1 MRLISTLRFQ
11 LVLQFR
17 HGFYY
22 AYAIVCGLYIAL
34 LLLFPE
40 DIRSRIAAFVIFSD
54 PAVLGFFFIGG
65 IILLEKDENTLQ
77 NLFVTPIRTGEYV
90 IAKDISLS
98 LLAVLTSG
106 IIAAA
111 ANGFNANWAML
122 LTGVLLTS
130 VVFIHIGIA
139 AVSRIKSLN
148 KYILSAVVYMFP
160 LFVPVLDY
168 YGIVPFWGFRLFPT
182 WASIALI
189 GGALSTTPPTPG
201 DIVLAYAVLIGWA
214 ALSYFWA
221 VNWIERYVIGRK
233 GGRA

>member
-1 MRLISTLRFQ
+1 MRLLSAFRFQ

-22 AYAIVCGLYIAL
+22 AYAVVCALYIAL
-34 LLLFPE
+34 LLLFEPGL
-40 DIRSRIAAFVIFSD
+40 RSQAAAFVIFSD

-98 LLAVLTSG
+98 LLAVLSSG

-111 ANGFNANWAML
+111 AVGFNANWAML

-148 KYILSAVVYMFP
+148 KYMLSAVVYMIP
-160 LFVPVLDY
+160 LFAPILDY

-182 WASIALI
+182 WASITLV
-189 GGALSTTPPTPG
+189 GGALSPVSPPPG
-201 DIVLAYAVLIGWA
+201 DIVLAYGVLAGWA
-214 ALSYFWA
+214 VLSYFWA